1 MKPYALILAL
11 WIALAPENSEAT
23 ALKEPIAKSAAS
35 LAKTTTTAK
44 IPKWKIEK
52 MHLERQREQAM
63 PFIGKYMRN
72 ADGEFFE
79 FYFSKNGK
87 LKGVAE
93 GIGEYNYRFALTD
106 IELLDGEQIRFK
118 LKGKPYTARLL
129 DDALVVTYHNG
140 VKKYHP
146 RVAGPLISKR

>member
-52 MHLERQREQAM
+52 MQLERQRKQAM
-63 PFIGKYMRN
+63 PFVGRYMRN

>member
-23 ALKEPIAKSAAS
+23 ALKEPKSPAS
-35 LAKTTTTAK
+35 LAKSTSTAK

-52 MHLERQREQAM
+52 MQLERQREQAM
-63 PFIGKYMRN
+63 PFVGKYMRN

-79 FYFSKNGK
+79 FYLSKHGK
-87 LKGVAE
+87 LKGMAQ

-106 IELLDGEQIRFK
+106 IELLNGEQIRFK
-118 LKGKPYTARLL
+118 LKGKLYTARLI

>member
-23 ALKEPIAKSAAS
+23 ALKEPKSPAS
-35 LAKTTTTAK
+35 LAKSTSTAK

-52 MHLERQREQAM
+52 MQLERQREQAM

-79 FYFSKNGK
+79 FYLSKHGK
-87 LKGVAE
+87 LKGMAQ

-106 IELLDGEQIRFK
+106 IELLNGEQIRFK
-118 LKGKPYTARLL
+118 LKGKLYTARLI

>member
-52 MHLERQREQAM
+52 MQLERQREQAM

>member
-1 MKPYALILAL
+1 MKSYVLILAL
-11 WIALAPENSEAT
+11 RIAFTPENGEA
-23 ALKEPIAKSAAS
+23 AVLKEPKSS
-35 LAKTTTTAK
+35 TSFAKTASAAK

-52 MHLERQREQAM
+52 MQLERQRKQAM
-63 PFIGKYMRN
+63 PFVGRYMRN

-79 FYFSKNGK
+79 FYLSKQGK
-87 LKGVAE
+87 LKGVAQ

-106 IELLDGEQIRFK
+106 IELLDDEQIRFK

-140 VKKYHP
+140 IKKYHP
-146 RVAGPLISKR
+146 RVKEPLISKR

>member
-52 MHLERQREQAM
+52 MQLERQREQAM
-63 PFIGKYMRN
+63 RSG
-72 ADGEFFE
+72 
-79 FYFSKNGK
+79 
-87 LKGVAE
+87 
-93 GIGEYNYRFALTD
+93 
-106 IELLDGEQIRFK
+106 
-118 LKGKPYTARLL
+118 
-129 DDALVVTYHNG
+129 
-140 VKKYHP
+140 
-146 RVAGPLISKR
+146 

>member
-23 ALKEPIAKSAAS
+23 ALKEPKSPTS
-35 LAKTTTTAK
+35 FAKTASAAK

-52 MHLERQREQAM
+52 MQLERQRKQAM
-63 PFIGKYMRN
+63 PFVGKYMRN

-79 FYFSKNGK
+79 FYLSKHGK
-87 LKGVAE
+87 LKGMAQ

-106 IELLDGEQIRFK
+106 IELLNGEQIRFK
-118 LKGKPYTARLL
+118 LKGKLYTARLI

>member
-52 MHLERQREQAM
+52 MQLERQREQAM

-118 LKGKPYTARLL
+118 LKGKLYTARLI
-129 DDALVVTYHNG
+129 DDALVVTYHDG
-140 VKKYHP
+140 IKKYHP
-146 RVAGPLISKR
+146 RVKEPLISKR